1 MNNAKFGGR
10 SGYGA
15 VATMNSRRARRADRQ
30 FLVNNAL
37 IACAFLFVSAVVFG
51 LVG

>member
-1 MNNAKFGGR
+1 MSDAKFGGR

-15 VATMNSRRARRADRQ
+15 ITTVSSRRTRRAERQ
-30 FLVNNAL
+30 FLVNNIVVAG
-37 IACAFLFVSAVVFG
+37 AFLFVGAVVFG